1 MADVLV
7 YNLMS
12 SMHKP
17 VVQPLAD
24 AFFHSGGRRA
34 GWLRRPDAIFL
45 LIGLLW
51 VILILVSLTYAWQ
64 HVRNT
69 SFSLAVVE
77 ARASFAKDLVYR
89 RWATMHGGVYVP
101 VSDITPPNPYL
112 SGIPK
117 RDVVTIDGDRLT
129 LVNPAYMTRQVHE
142 LGQES
147 YGIKGHITSLNPL
160 RPENAADAWE
170 TGALQ
175 SFTSGV
181 KEVSSL
187 EVVDGEEV
195 VRFMRPMI
203 TESGCLKC
211 HAEQGYREGDIR
223 GGISVSVPFAPYLE
237 IEQRQKTFLTVSHA
251 LIGLAGA
258 LVIWF
263 SRQWLMR
270 SHNSL
275 RESEERL
282 EELIESIGEGVIL
295 QDASERILLW
305 NRTAAAIFGLGSEE
319 VVGRPAGGRDWH
331 TIHEDETPFPAKD
344 HPSLH
349 TLRTGEPCNG
359 VVMGI
364 VKDDR
369 DITWIEINTR
379 PLFAAGASAPYAV
392 IISFSD
398 VSKRKQAEQRLQ
410 QSERKYRL
418 LFENLTVGFALH
430 EMVYDEDGRPIDYRY
445 IEVNPAFERLTG
457 TRAETLIGRTVR
469 EIMPET
475 EHYWIDAYGTV
486 VSTGTPMSYQNYAR
500 EVGRYFDVWAFSPDK
515 GQFAV
520 LCSDITERYQI
531 ENALRKSE
539 ENYRTMF
546 ENVQDA
552 VYSVT
557 MDGRIV
563 DISPSIREI
572 SKGQYRREELIGRS
586 LFEFYADPAE
596 RERFL
601 EQLQKDD
608 RVTDY
613 QITLKNRDG
622 TSVIC
627 SVSAKIQRD
636 PRGRPDKIIG
646 NIRDIGERVALEKQ
660 LVQAQ
665 KMESVGRLA
674 GGVAHDF
681 NNMLG
686 VILGYTEMIL
696 DQVDEH
702 QPLYPA
708 LREIEKAAQRS
719 ADLTGQLLAFARRQT
734 VSPRV
739 IDLNQTVEGML
750 TMLRRLIGE
759 AIDLVWMPGRRV
771 SPVKMDPT
779 QIDQILANLCVNA
792 RDAISDTGRITI
804 ETGMVTVDQ
813 AAAAGN
819 PDAVAGEYVVLTV
832 SDNGSGIDPETLAHL
847 FEPFYTTKQVGEGTG
862 LGLATVYGIVTQNN
876 GFVEVSS
883 EVGQGATFTVHLP
896 EYAERTGEA
905 PEMEAAAEVPDGAG
919 TVLLV
924 EDERMILE
932 MTTTMLKKLGYH
944 VLPCAAADQA
954 IRLAELHHGEID
966 LLMTD
971 VIMPDMNGRD
981 LATRLSAR
989 YPSLKCLFMSG
1000 YTADVIAHHGVLEEG
1015 VQFIQK
1021 PFSKKELADK
1031 LRGTLFNC

>member
-1 MADVLV
+1 M
-7 YNLMS
+7 YNLVS

-17 VVQPLAD
+17 VAQPSVD
-24 AFFHSGGRRA
+24 AFLHSGGRRA
-34 GWLRRPDAIFL
+34 GWLHRPDAIFF

-51 VILILVSLTYAWQ
+51 VSLILVSLSFAWQ

-101 VSDITPPNPYL
+101 VSDNTPPNPYL

-117 RDVVTIDGDRLT
+117 RDVVTADGDRLT

-147 YGIKGHITSLNPL
+147 YGIKGHITSLTPL
-160 RPENAADAWE
+160 RPANAADAWE

-175 SFTSGV
+175 SFTAGV

-187 EVVDGEEV
+187 EVVDGEHV

-211 HAEQGYREGDIR
+211 HAEQGYRKGDIR
-223 GGISVSVPFAPYLE
+223 GGISVSVPFTPYLE
-237 IEQRQKTFLTVSHA
+237 IEQRQKTFLAVSHA
-251 LIGLAGA
+251 LIGMVGMV
-258 LVIWF
+258 VIWL

-319 VVGRPAGGRDWH
+319 VVGRPAVGRDWH
-331 TIHEDETPFPAKD
+331 TIHEDGTPFPPEN

-349 TLRTGEPCNG
+349 TLRTGEPCSG
-359 VVMGI
+359 LVMGI
-364 VKDDR
+364 VR
-369 DITWIEINTR
+369 AGQEATWIEVNTR
-379 PLFAAGASAPYAV
+379 PLFATGASTPYAV

-398 VSKRKQAEQRLQ
+398 VSKKKVAEHRLQ

-430 EMVYDEDGRPIDYRY
+430 EMIYDRDGRPVDYRY
-445 IEVNPAFERLTG
+445 IEVNPAFEQLTG
-457 TRAETLIGRTVR
+457 TRAENLIGRTVS
-469 EIMPET
+469 EVMPET
-475 EHYWIDAYGTV
+475 EHYWIEAYGTV
-486 VSTGTPMSYQNYAR
+486 ALTGTPMSYQNYSR

-520 LCSDITERYQI
+520 LCSDITERCKV
-531 ENALRKSE
+531 EDALKTSE

-572 SKGQYRREELIGRS
+572 SKGQYHREELIGRS
-586 LFEFYADPAE
+586 LFDFYADPTE
-596 RERFL
+596 HERFL
-601 EQLQKDD
+601 ADLQKDGS
-608 RVTDY
+608 VAEY

-622 TSVIC
+622 AIVIC

-636 PRGRPDKIIG
+636 SRGRPEKIIG
-646 NIRDIGERVALEKQ
+646 NIRDISERVALEKQ
-660 LVQAQ
+660 LLHAQ

-719 ADLTGQLLAFARRQT
+719 ANLTGQLLAFARRQT
-734 VSPRV
+734 VSPKV
-739 IDLNQTVEGML
+739 IDL
-750 TMLRRLIGE
+750 I
-759 AIDLVWMPGRRV
+759 
-771 SPVKMDPT
+771 
-779 QIDQILANLCVNA
+779 
-792 RDAISDTGRITI
+792 
-804 ETGMVTVDQ
+804 
-813 AAAAGN
+813 AA
-819 PDAVAGEYVVLTV
+819 VC
-832 SDNGSGIDPETLAHL
+832 
-847 FEPFYTTKQVGEGTG
+847 K
-862 LGLATVYGIVTQNN
+862 
-876 GFVEVSS
+876 
-883 EVGQGATFTVHLP
+883 
-896 EYAERTGEA
+896 
-905 PEMEAAAEVPDGAG
+905 
-919 TVLLV
+919 
-924 EDERMILE
+924 
-932 MTTTMLKKLGYH
+932 
-944 VLPCAAADQA
+944 
-954 IRLAELHHGEID
+954 
-966 LLMTD
+966 
-971 VIMPDMNGRD
+971 
-981 LATRLSAR
+981 
-989 YPSLKCLFMSG
+989 
-1000 YTADVIAHHGVLEEG
+1000 
-1015 VQFIQK
+1015 
-1021 PFSKKELADK
+1021 
-1031 LRGTLFNC
+1031 